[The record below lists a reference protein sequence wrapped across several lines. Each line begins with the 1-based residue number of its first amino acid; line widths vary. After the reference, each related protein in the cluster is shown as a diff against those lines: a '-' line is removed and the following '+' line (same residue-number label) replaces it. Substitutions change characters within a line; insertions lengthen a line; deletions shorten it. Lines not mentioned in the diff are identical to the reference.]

1 MKPESRH
8 ALMELIS
15 YGVEE
20 LSSEQASHLMA
31 RVHECQE
38 CTGQWVLFQKTYTV
52 LSQSGETDVSV
63 ERSQQMWLA
72 CVEHTKHKKHADGPI
87 DAHSGAQESEII
99 SVSFRP
105 DASQRDGDYPT
116 KAQTHPQPLHAPKS

>member
-20 LSSEQASHLMA
+20 LSSEQAARLMS
-31 RVHECQE
+31 RVHECKE
-38 CTGQWVLFQKTYTV
+38 CTGQWVLFEKTYTV
-52 LSQSGETDVSV
+52 LSQSGETEVSV

-72 CVEHTKHKKHADGPI
+72 CVEHANHKNHAPSVEELREQDGMVP
-87 DAHSGAQESEII
+87 
-99 SVSFRP
+99 VSFRSESA
-105 DASQRDGDYPT
+105 DQNSDH
-116 KAQTHPQPLHAPKS
+116 KMHPQPLHAPKP

>member
-20 LSSEQASHLMA
+20 LSSEDAAQLLS

-38 CTGQWVLFQKTYTV
+38 CTGQWVLFEKTYTV
-52 LSQSGETDVSV
+52 LSQSGETEVSV

-72 CVEHTKHKKHADGPI
+72 CVEHAKHKNHD
-87 DAHSGAQESEII
+87 DTSENEA
-99 SVSFRP
+99 VPVAFRVDSLP
-105 DASQRDGDYPT
+105 QKSEC
-116 KAQTHPQPLHAPKS
+116 KTHPQPLHAPKP

>member
-1 MKPESRH
+1 
-8 ALMELIS
+8 MELIS

-20 LSSEQASHLMA
+20 LSSEQAMHLMA

-52 LSQSGETDVSV
+52 LSQSGETEVSV

-72 CVEHTKHKKHADGPI
+72 CVEHAKHRNHADGH
-87 DAHSGAQESEII
+87 AGAKENEIV

-105 DASQRDGDYPT
+105 DSSQRDGDCPT
-116 KAQTHPQPLHAPKS
+116 QTRPEPSHAPKA